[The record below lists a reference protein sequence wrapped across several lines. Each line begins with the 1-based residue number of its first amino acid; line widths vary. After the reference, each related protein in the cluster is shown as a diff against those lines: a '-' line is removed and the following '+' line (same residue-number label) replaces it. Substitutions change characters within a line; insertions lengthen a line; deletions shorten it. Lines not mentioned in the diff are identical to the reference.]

1 MLLYDSLL
9 GLFVVFYATLLLTFF
24 FFLVSAIDLCVDV
37 VYSQKAALV
46 LNASRRFR
54 YTLDLKKEQE
64 TREMRQKIRGHAHAL
79 LVSFFFI

>member
-1 MLLYDSLL
+1 MR
-9 GLFVVFYATLLLTFF
+9 FIFF
-24 FFLVSAIDLCVDV
+24 VSAIDLSVGV